1 MNAFPMRSSRYR
13 SAASLVLALLA
24 SGCLYGFSGGGGLP
38 PDIKSIYVPPVDNAT
53 SRFELTQQLTQGLLD
68 AVRGR
73 LGAQLG
79 SRDDADAVIRTRIT
93 SYSDE
98 AVSLQGQQGQGAQV
112 FQRRITIGATVE
124 IVDLHQNRTI
134 WSSSVAGTGEYAPP
148 QETDQQAMKQAL
160 DNLIQKIVDGAQS
173 QW

>member
-1 MNAFPMRSSRYR
+1 MSGFPRTFSISR
-13 SAASLVLALLA
+13 SAASLLLAALA

-53 SRFELTQQLTQGLLD
+53 TRFELTQQVTRDLLD

-73 LGAQLG
+73 LGAQIG
-79 SRDDADAVIRTRIT
+79 TRDNSDAVIRTRIT
-93 SYSDE
+93 SYSDD
-98 AVSLQGQQGQGAQV
+98 AVSLEGQQSVGAQV
-112 FQRRITIGATVE
+112 FQRRVTIGATVE

-134 WSSSVAGTGEYAPP
+134 WSSSVSGTGEYAPE
-148 QETDQQAMKQAL
+148 QESDTQAIKLAL